1 MAVTSD
7 DEQTSQ
13 LQPNIKRRAHA
24 LVVFTAA
31 AFEGSSLSSL
41 DTNVDGLNK
50 LVSSLLE
57 ISSAQSI
64 PGATGQHVDLADVAQ
79 TARLALGECI
89 KSMHAE
95 HFVISIANILKDG
108 RPNERI
114 SRGVLAETL
123 GVFVDK
129 LPSISKTVRE
139 EVTSTVVTIITEIKR
154 FLPLGNECKS
164 LVDASLRALKV
175 ISSSVVPGEES
186 PLVDCLPL
194 VLAASRPDQL
204 TAVAA
209 VSALKPL
216 WYVKCYVSPMLTN
229 LSFQSWFRA

>member
-1 MAVTSD
+1 MTFTSD
-7 DEQTSQ
+7 DDQASQ
-13 LQPNIKRRAHA
+13 VQPNVKRRAHA
-24 LVVFTAA
+24 LVVFIAA

-41 DTNVDGLNK
+41 DTNVEGLNK
-50 LVSSLLE
+50 PVSSLLE

-64 PGATGQHVDLADVAQ
+64 PGATGQHIDLADIAQ

-95 HFVISIANILKDG
+95 HFVVSIANILKEG

-129 LPSISKTVRE
+129 LPSISKSVRG

-154 FLPLGNECKS
+154 FLPLGNESKS

-175 ISSSVVPGEES
+175 ISSSVVPGEEN

-229 LSFQSWFRA
+229 LPFQSWFRA

>member
-1 MAVTSD
+1 MGRRSICLLTAFTSD
-7 DEQTSQ
+7 DEQASQ
-13 LQPNIKRRAHA
+13 MQPNVKRRAHA

-41 DTNVDGLNK
+41 DTSVDGLNK
-50 LVSSLLE
+50 LVSALLE
-57 ISSAQSI
+57 ISSSQSI

-89 KSMHAE
+89 KSMHAT
-95 HFVISIANILKDG
+95 HFVVSIANILKEG
-108 RPNERI
+108 RPNELI
-114 SRGVLAETL
+114 SCGVLAETL

-129 LPSISKTVRE
+129 VPSISKSVRE
-139 EVTSTVVTIITEIKR
+139 EVTSTVVMIVAEIKR
-154 FLPLGNECKS
+154 FLPIGNNSES

-175 ISSSVVPGEES
+175 IASSVVPGEES
-186 PLVDCLPL
+186 SLVECLPL
-194 VLAASRPDQL
+194 VLTASRPDQP

-216 WYVKCYVSPMLTN
+216 W
-229 LSFQSWFRA
+229 